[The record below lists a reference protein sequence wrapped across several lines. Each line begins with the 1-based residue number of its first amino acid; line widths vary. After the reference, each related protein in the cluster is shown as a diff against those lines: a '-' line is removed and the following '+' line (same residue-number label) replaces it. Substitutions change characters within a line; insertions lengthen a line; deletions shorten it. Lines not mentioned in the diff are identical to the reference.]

1 MRYRGNKIGQFSLR
15 NKAFKSQTS
24 NLAIDVD
31 LDQFTA
37 LKKEAKRIEI
47 MTRMD
52 TRLRSKD

>member
-15 NKAFKSQTS
+15 NKLFKSQTS
-24 NLAIDVD
+24 NIAIDVD
-31 LDQFTA
+31 LDEFTA